1 METNHRL
8 TTVDADQLSEEEKA
22 RQLRLLAL
30 RERISPDA
38 SVSPLL
44 SGSPP
49 PPPRAGEGADVD
61 ASPTGE
67 SGDEG
72 EEINAFLKTLV
83 DKRKARHHQ
92 LQIIQ
97 DFFEN
102 PVEFGVEID
111 FIPSG
116 TPLSEI
122 KTRKKELNYRIKLLN
137 SVLDAFQGELSML
150 EQAERSALSP
160 ADEGAAGPGARTRED
175 IHPQLQ
181 AADGK
186 EG

>member
-1 METNHRL
+1 METNRRL
-8 TTVDADQLSEEEKA
+8 NTVDADQLSEEEKA

-30 RERISPDA
+30 RERISPDG

-49 PPPRAGEGADVD
+49 PPPRAGDQAGD
-61 ASPTGE
+61 APPVGE

-92 LQIIQ
+92 LQVIQ

-122 KTRKKELNYRIKLLN
+122 KARKKELSYRVKLLN
-137 SVLDAFQGELSML
+137 SVLDAFQGELAML

-160 ADEGAAGPGARTRED
+160 ATEEGGARTRED
-175 IHPQLQ
+175 IHPQLP

>member
-1 METNHRL
+1 METNRSIN
-8 TTVDADQLSEEEKA
+8 TVDADLLSEEEKA

-38 SVSPLL
+38 SISPLL

-49 PPPRAGEGADVD
+49 PPPRADGEPVD
-61 ASPTGE
+61 AAPVGE

-72 EEINAFLKTLV
+72 EEINSFLKTLV

-111 FIPSG
+111 YIPSG

-122 KTRKKELNYRIKLLN
+122 KTRKKELSYRVKLLN

-160 ADEGAAGPGARTRED
+160 AQDAAQAGTARTRED
-175 IHPQLQ
+175 IHPPVP
-181 AADGK
+181 AADGR
-186 EG
+186 ES